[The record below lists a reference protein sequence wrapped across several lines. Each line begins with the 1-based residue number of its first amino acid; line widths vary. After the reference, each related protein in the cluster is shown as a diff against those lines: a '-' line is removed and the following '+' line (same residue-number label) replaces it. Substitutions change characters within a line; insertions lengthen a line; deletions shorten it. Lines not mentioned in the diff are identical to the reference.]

1 MARRKSNRSR
11 RNPVRKQGSQWAVI
25 KPDGTV
31 DLLLGDEKVARR
43 LAAACGYDAAPA
55 APTRRKPAA
64 RKKRAM
70 QETAKTPSF
79 YSTEAA
85 PYSGDKRYRVYD
97 TGGFEVDSRKEA
109 PKLLKIVESDFARMN
124 QAMVDSANHYM
135 MTGDTLSVFRP
146 GSEFNHVYEESR
158 LSIPKIKILIKRG
171 TPSSLRDAVSRLQDL
186 GKFMIPVLNAGEVQL
201 ASHVSKPAG
210 TRRAAAPAA
219 PTRRTATSSSA
230 RGQVRGQVRGFR
242 PANPDHIDEGLRLLA
257 AAKENL
263 SKLDQAIDKI
273 DERMTQYNYD
283 FPPIWGGKDSF
294 EYINEVRNEGRK
306 VVFAAGRQ
314 LAEGEEN
321 SVETAI
327 EALEKYHYDSGW
339 FFIRKVSWILKKMDM
354 KHPPRPK
361 GRKGKS
367 ARKQTTASMETAK
380 YGYGMGMTKADAR
393 RNPTRYPSRTRSE
406 RQRAREL
413 ARRSDV

>member
-1 MARRKSNRSR
+1 MARSKSNRTR

-97 TGGFEVDSRKEA
+97 TVGFEVDSRKEA
-109 PKLLKIVESDFARMN
+109 PKLLKMVEAAFARMD

-135 MTGDTLSVFRP
+135 MTGDTLSVFKP
-146 GSEFNHVYEESR
+146 FSEFNHVYEESR

-171 TPSSLRDAVSRLQDL
+171 TPTPLRDAVNRLQDL
-186 GKFMIPVLNAGEVQL
+186 GKSMIPVLNAAEVQI
-201 ASHVSKPAG
+201 
-210 TRRAAAPAA
+210 
-219 PTRRTATSSSA
+219 
-230 RGQVRGQVRGFR
+230 
-242 PANPDHIDEGLRLLA
+242 AN
-257 AAKENL
+257 N
-263 SKLDQAIDKI
+263 
-273 DERMTQYNYD
+273 
-283 FPPIWGGKDSF
+283 
-294 EYINEVRNEGRK
+294 V
-306 VVFAAGRQ
+306 
-314 LAEGEEN
+314 
-321 SVETAI
+321 
-327 EALEKYHYDSGW
+327 
-339 FFIRKVSWILKKMDM
+339 
-354 KHPPRPK
+354 
-361 GRKGKS
+361 GKS

-393 RNPTRYPSRTRSE
+393 RNPEKLSWRDRKIALTYLRQATRALEDGDDAVATDAAGKAARLLQQYTGGDYKLTRPFKKMMISYEGYPSRTRSE
-406 RQRAREL
+406 RRRARELARTREL
-413 ARRSDV
+413 ARRSDG